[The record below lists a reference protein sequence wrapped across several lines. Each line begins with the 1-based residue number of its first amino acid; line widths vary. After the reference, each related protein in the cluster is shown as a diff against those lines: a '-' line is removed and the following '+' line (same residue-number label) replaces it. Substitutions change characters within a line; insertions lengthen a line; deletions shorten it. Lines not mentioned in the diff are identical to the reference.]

1 MTYFRKGRIYYFNSA
16 SRNSRVSKIFE
27 HILKTWRA
35 EGCASSAQ
43 AWRKHFR
50 SCAEG
55 AKGWRK
61 LRASYAQAPWKN
73 YWKGT
78 AGGRVA

>member
-1 MTYFRKGRIYYFNSA
+1 MYIYIYDLFKKRACPSSRVSRTQAWRKQRVSIKKAWLF
-16 SRNSRVSKIFE
+16 RNSRVSKIFE

-35 EGCASSAQ
+35 EGRASSAQ

-55 AKGWRK
+55 A
-61 LRASYAQAPWKN
+61 
-73 YWKGT
+73 
-78 AGGRVA
+78 